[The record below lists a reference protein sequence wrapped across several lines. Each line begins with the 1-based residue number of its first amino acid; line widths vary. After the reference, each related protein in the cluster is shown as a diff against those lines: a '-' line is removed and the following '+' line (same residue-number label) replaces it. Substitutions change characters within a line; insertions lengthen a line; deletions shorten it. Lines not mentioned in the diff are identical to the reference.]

1 MDWKMTGLAIVIALG
16 LWLVSNP
23 SQTAPLIIPQ
33 YEIYSQDGS
42 YARVILS
49 CYEMVTMRDIAE
61 KEGMLREADA
71 YSCGTNLEGKCLP
84 YYMQD
89 AVMHELYDYLKRAIA
104 DNCKES

>member
-1 MDWKMTGLAIVIALG
+1 MDWKVAGLAIVIALG
-16 LWLVSNP
+16 LWFVSNSAQP
-23 SQTAPLIIPQ
+23 ASLTPK

-42 YARVILS
+42 YQRVLLS
-49 CYEMVTMRDIAE
+49 CYEMVTMSALTE
-61 KEGMLREADA
+61 SEGQLREADA

>member
-1 MDWKMTGLAIVIALG
+1 MDWKVAGLAIVIALG
-16 LWLVSNP
+16 LWFSSN
-23 SQTAPLIIPQ
+23 TAQPASLTPQ

-71 YSCGTNLEGKCLP
+71 FSCGTNREGKCLP

-89 AVMHELYDYLKRAIA
+89 AVMHELYDYLKQAIA
-104 DNCKES
+104 ENCKES